1 MDRVEHDGRS
11 LLRSTAQET
20 LLEQFDAIDRRVER
34 LWARIDA
41 ESRSGEVP
49 FDAVDFDPP
58 GRGANPERWLQN
70 PAHLLGL
77 HAVMGKLLEEQYVT
91 CADAIELFEDTA
103 NSLVDYLA
111 SNVRELRGI
120 PMVTTARNNLR
131 VLQTLFLCFPIW
143 LRVSHASLCF
153 QVH

>member
-1 MDRVEHDGRS
+1 MIPRYHQGTKVKLGFKSYFYRSAKRACLPKPPAGMDRVEHDGRS

-91 CADAIELFEDTA
+91 CAD
-103 NSLVDYLA
+103 
-111 SNVRELRGI
+111 VRHVLR
-120 PMVTTARNNLR
+120 L
-131 VLQTLFLCFPIW
+131 
-143 LRVSHASLCF
+143 
-153 QVH
+153 